1 MVSHLTA
8 DLNRDAGFAES
19 ASLRNIASASLMPQ
33 EGARMRPD
41 DEEGAP
47 MIVRFLPLLLA
58 GVLILAAPA
67 SAAERLRF
75 WNLTTTTIAEL
86 YLAPAGTASWSAN
99 QCLNDRDGTVDSD
112 ERLTI
117 TGIEPGI
124 YDVKLVD
131 KKGRMCRLSGVK
143 VEAGRPY
150 AFSISDRDLSD
161 CTK

>member
-1 MVSHLTA
+1 
-8 DLNRDAGFAES
+8 
-19 ASLRNIASASLMPQ
+19 
-33 EGARMRPD
+33 MRPD
-41 DEEGAP
+41 DEEGPP
-47 MIVRFLPLLLA
+47 MIVRFFLLLLLGLVIA
-58 GVLILAAPA
+58 DATA

-75 WNLTTTTIAEL
+75 WNLTTATISEL
-86 YLAPAGTASWSAN
+86 YLAPVGTTAWSAN

-117 TGIEPGI
+117 TGIAPGT

-131 KKGRMCRLSGVK
+131 KKGRICRLSNVK

-150 AFSISDRDLSD
+150 AFSIADRDLTD